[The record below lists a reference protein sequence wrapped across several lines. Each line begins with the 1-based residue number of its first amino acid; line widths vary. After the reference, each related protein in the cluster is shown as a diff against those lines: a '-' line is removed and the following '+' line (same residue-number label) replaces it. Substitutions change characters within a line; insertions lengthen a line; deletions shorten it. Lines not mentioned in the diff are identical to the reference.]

1 MLDFVFTDCDLT
13 TQANILVT
21 EIFDSEL
28 IGEGA
33 IPTFSHATQELLE
46 VWRERERGLKSFT
59 LLFCRVGLLSY
70 HLKHMYMLN

>member
-46 VWRERERGLKSFT
+46 VWREREREGEGERIEVIYSLV
-59 LLFCRVGLLSY
+59 L
-70 HLKHMYMLN
+70 